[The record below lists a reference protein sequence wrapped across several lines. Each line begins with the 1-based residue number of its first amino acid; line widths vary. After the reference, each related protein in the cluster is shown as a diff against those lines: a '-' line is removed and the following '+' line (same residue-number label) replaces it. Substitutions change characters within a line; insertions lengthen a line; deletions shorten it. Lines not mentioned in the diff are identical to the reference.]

1 MSPAKAVRFH
11 FDYISHNAYLA
22 WTQLAPLAARY
33 GYDVEPVPVL
43 FAGLLGAHGQRGP
56 AEVLPKAVWMGK
68 NLLRKAA
75 LLGVPLNP
83 PAFHPFNPLLALRAS
98 GVPSEVAARRTL
110 VDALFRAVWVD
121 GQHVSEPAVVE
132 RVATAAGFDGPAIV
146 AAANAPEAKARLRR
160 DTDAA
165 IASMVFGV
173 PSMAIGDEVFWGYDD
188 FPYLELFLAG
198 KDPLDQ
204 KRWREWI
211 GGVRPSAMRK
221 EVLGPRSCSPRCSLP
236 RRLGPRSPSPSAA
249 PTRSTRSAARP
260 SLPAPPSPPTT
271 SPSSAGRSGSG
282 AAARSR
288 AAP

>member
-1 MSPAKAVRFH
+1 MPPAKAVRFY

-22 WTQLAPLAARY
+22 WMQLPALAAKY

-43 FAGLLGAHGQRGP
+43 FAGLLRAYGQRGP

-68 NLLRKAA
+68 NLLRKAT

-98 GVPSEVAARRTL
+98 GVPREPARRHALTG
-110 VDALFRAVWVD
+110 ALFRAVWVD
-121 GQHVSEPAVVE
+121 GQHVSEPAVVA
-132 RVATAAGFDGPAIV
+132 RVAAAAGLDGAAIV
-146 AAANAPEAKARLRR
+146 AAAGAPEAKDRLRR

-165 IASMVFGV
+165 IANMVFGV

-198 KDPLDQ
+198 KDLLDQ
-204 KRWREWI
+204 ERWREWI

-221 EVLGPRSCSPRCSLP
+221 EVLAAGPATI
-236 RRLGPRSPSPSAA
+236 RR
-249 PTRSTRSAARP
+249 
-260 SLPAPPSPPTT
+260 
-271 SPSSAGRSGSG
+271 
-282 AAARSR
+282 
-288 AAP
+288 